1 MLRRLAKAARR
12 LRGKKDPLARAR
24 EHQRRY
30 AEITRKTKAR
40 VLRALAE
47 NPGLTPAGLARK
59 TGTPEPVVR
68 QFLHRWLFA
77 RGGALVTM
85 RKGRRLALTSRGASV
100 PEEACTQVIVTQAGN
115 NSAICSR

>member
-1 MLRRLAKAARR
+1 MLRRLAKAAKR
-12 LRGKKDPLARAR
+12 LRGRRDPLAKAR
-24 EHQRRY
+24 ERQRMY
-30 AEITRKTKAR
+30 AEITRKTKAK

-59 TGTPEPVVR
+59 TGTPEPLIR

-85 RKGRRLALTSRGASV
+85 RKGRRLTLTSKGRAYLKKLRRG
-100 PEEACTQVIVTQAGN
+100 
-115 NSAICSR
+115 

>member
-12 LRGKKDPLARAR
+12 LRNRKDPLAKAR
-24 EHQRRY
+24 EHQRMY
-30 AEITRKTKAR
+30 AEITRKTRAK
-40 VLRALAE
+40 VLKVLAE

-77 RGGALVTM
+77 KGGALVTM
-85 RKGRRLALTSRGASV
+85 RRGRRLALTSRGRAYLKKLV
-100 PEEACTQVIVTQAGN
+100 
-115 NSAICSR
+115 RR